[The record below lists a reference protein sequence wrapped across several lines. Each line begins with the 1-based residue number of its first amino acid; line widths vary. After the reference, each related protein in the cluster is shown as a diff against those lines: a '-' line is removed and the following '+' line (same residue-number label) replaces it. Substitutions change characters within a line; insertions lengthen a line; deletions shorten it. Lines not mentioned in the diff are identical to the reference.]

1 MPSERIQRQIERFLD
16 ETEAAVAERAWD
28 DVRQLSACVLSID
41 ATNAD
46 ALAFLAMADADAE

>member
-1 MPSERIQRQIERFLD
+1 MPSERVQRQVDGLLD

-28 DVRQLSACVLSID
+28 DVRQLSACVLAID
-41 ATNAD
+41 ATNAG